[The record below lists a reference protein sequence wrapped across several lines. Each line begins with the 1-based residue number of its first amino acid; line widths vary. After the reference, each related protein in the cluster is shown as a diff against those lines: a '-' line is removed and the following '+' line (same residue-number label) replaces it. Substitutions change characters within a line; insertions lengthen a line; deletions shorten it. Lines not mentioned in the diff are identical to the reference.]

1 MAGSLVSS
9 AARPWG
15 AGQSP
20 RAKESKLRPSRQ
32 GARGGKRSPG
42 QGRMGP
48 RQIGGSGDPAITPP
62 IPGQDP
68 LGRLEGPFR
77 TGRPGP
83 LGFHQGRHPGG
94 QIGIK
99 RGPDWPHARPFPR
112 ELNHQAPGRAPIEPK
127 RTRPMDPPSKLPPPP
142 LTTGR
147 QGWIA
152 AASDGQA
159 VPSLQATGVGSW
171 GRALARC
178 PAASLGEA

>member
-1 MAGSLVSS
+1 MIPPSPHPSPAKI
-9 AARPWG
+9 RWG
-15 AGQSP
+15 VL
-20 RAKESKLRPSRQ
+20 K
-32 GARGGKRSPG
+32 
-42 QGRMGP
+42 GP
-48 RQIGGSGDPAITPP
+48 
-62 IPGQDP
+62 
-68 LGRLEGPFR
+68 LENEI
-77 TGRPGP
+77 PGP

-171 GRALARC
+171 GRALARW